1 MCFKKNWFFVNYYL
15 ALILIGSQLWSNTVC
30 QRSSGYR
37 ISTNSSVRVQRGL
50 CVHVP
55 CSFSV
60 PSNVQLSI
68 RTIGIWYILRDG
80 YFHPWVSKTNIE
92 HRTNGRFFMTGNVA
106 SGDCSYYI
114 EDPLPEDEAIYV
126 FRFDDVHV
134 RFTYVSIQPSVSVTE
149 LTDKPTISSTRLVN
163 GEEVTFTCTSPGR
176 CWNIMPN
183 ILWEVNMTGISLKT
197 YNITYEDGSR
207 TFHSN
212 ITFTPR
218 KSDNKALLFCRV
230 TLKDDLTTVEKQTL
244 NVEYSPSINITI
256 EGVDPDDASTV
267 TVKDGDSLTLKCIVD
282 SNPNASI
289 TWRKDGKV
297 LPQTVSDQ
305 IVILELINLAV
316 SDVGRFQCS
325 ATNEHGVTLRTVE
338 VIHHGTQL
346 QFTTVMAAAVG
357 GAILLVLIIVITAL
371 LLMSFRKKRQQ
382 HINEKLKDKSNND
395 TEDIYCYPDFTIHN
409 VISPE
414 ETIQKEL
421 QSSAGDDSVY
431 MNPDDVQ
438 YSSIAFSKLKPKIF
452 VNEDVEMEYSE
463 IKKTQY

>member
-1 MCFKKNWFFVNYYL
+1 
-15 ALILIGSQLWSNTVC
+15 
-30 QRSSGYR
+30 SSGYR

-126 FRFDDVHV
+126 FRFDDVH
-134 RFTYVSIQPSVSVTE
+134 
-149 LTDKPTISSTRLVN
+149 LTDKPTISSTRLVD

-183 ILWEVNMTGISLKT
+183 ILWEGNMTGISQKT

-218 KSDNKALLFCRV
+218 KSDNKALLSC
-230 TLKDDLTTVEKQTL
+230 
-244 NVEYSPSINITI
+244 
-256 EGVDPDDASTV
+256 VDPDDASTV

-395 TEDIYCYPDFTIHN
+395 TEDIYCYPDFTIH
-409 VISPE
+409 V
-414 ETIQKEL
+414 
-421 QSSAGDDSVY
+421 SV
-431 MNPDDVQ
+431 PDQ
-438 YSSIAFSKLKPKIF
+438 
-452 VNEDVEMEYSE
+452 
-463 IKKTQY
+463 